1 MTSIVAIVGRPNVG
15 KSRLFNR
22 LSESQRAIVLDFE
35 GVTRDRQY
43 ADAEWYGRFF
53 TLVDTGGFV
62 PTTDEPLLALMRAQ
76 AQLAIDEADV
86 IVFMMDSRSGITNA
100 DMQIAEMLRTT
111 QKPIF
116 YVVNKVDAYGKRDE
130 VLAEFYTLGVDLYPV
145 SAEHGHGLDN
155 LMDAVAQFLPKG
167 EPEASE
173 DPFAKIAVVG
183 KPNAGKSS
191 TVNALLREDRLL
203 TSDIPGTT
211 RDAVDTMVNHE
222 GRDYLIIDTAGL
234 RKKSAIYE
242 KLEEFSVVQAIKS
255 IDRADVA
262 LLVIDATEGVTTQD
276 KKIASVVE
284 GRGRA
289 CLVLVNKWDL
299 VEKDNST
306 AGEWVKMLRHEMP
319 FLAWAP
325 ILFISAKTKQRV
337 HRILEEVDKVFEQYQ
352 RRISTSEL
360 NRFLT
365 FVMEKHSPPMYQ
377 NRRLKFYYATQAV
390 TRPPRFVFVV
400 NHPKGI
406 APSYRKFLE
415 NQIREEF
422 GFEGTPIKTLIR
434 ERRRSERT
442 DKKVYDGGGQD

>member
-43 ADAEWYGRFF
+43 ADAEWYGRHY
-53 TLVDTGGFV
+53 TLIDTGGFV
-62 PTTDEPLLALMRAQ
+62 PTTDEPLLQLMRSQ
-76 AQLAIDEADV
+76 AQLAIEEAD
-86 IVFMMDSRSGITNA
+86 IIIFMMDSKQGIVTA
-100 DMQIAEMLRTT
+100 DQQIADQLRRTS
-111 QKPIF
+111 KPTF
-116 YVVNKVDAYGKRDE
+116 YVVNKVDAYNKKDE
-130 VLAEFYTLGVDLYPV
+130 ALAEFYALGVDLYAV

-155 LMDAVAQFLPKG
+155 LMDAVAEFIPKG
-167 EPEASE
+167 EPEVSE
-173 DPFAKIAVVG
+173 DPFAKVAVVG

-191 TVNALLREDRLL
+191 TVNALLGENRLL

-211 RDAVDTMVNHE
+211 RDSVDTMVTYDD
-222 GRDYLIIDTAGL
+222 RDYLIIDTAGL
-234 RKKSAIYE
+234 RKKSVILE
-242 KLEEFSVVQAIKS
+242 KLEEYSVVQAIRS

-276 KKIASVVE
+276 KKIASVVD

-289 CLVLVNKWDL
+289 CVVVVNKWDL
-299 VEKDNST
+299 VVKDNST
-306 AGEWVKMLRHEMP
+306 AGEWVKMLRYEMP
-319 FLAWAP
+319 FLVWAP
-325 ILFISAKTKQRV
+325 IIFVSAKTGQRV
-337 HRILEEVDKVFEQYQ
+337 HKILGEVDRVFEQYK

-377 NRRLKFYYATQAV
+377 NRKLKFYYATQAA

-406 APSYRKFLE
+406 APAYRKFLE
-415 NQIREEF
+415 NQIREEW

-434 ERRRSERT
+434 ERRRREDLDRT
-442 DKKVYDGGGQD
+442 VYD

>member
-43 ADAEWYGRFF
+43 ADAEWYGRYY
-53 TLVDTGGFV
+53 TLIDTGGFV
-62 PTTDEPLLALMRAQ
+62 PTTDEPLLQLMRSQ
-76 AQLAIDEADV
+76 AQLAIEEADV
-86 IVFMMDSRSGITNA
+86 IIFMMDSRQGILAGDQQIA
-100 DMQIAEMLRTT
+100 DMLRRTN
-111 QKPIF
+111 KPTF
-116 YVVNKVDAYGKRDE
+116 YAVNKIDAFQKKE
-130 VLAEFYTLGVDLYPV
+130 EALADFYALGVDLYPI

-155 LMDAVAQFLPKG
+155 LMDAVAEFLPKG
-167 EPEASE
+167 EPEVSE

-191 TVNALLREDRLL
+191 TVNALLGENRLL

-211 RDAVDTMVNHE
+211 RDSVDTMVTHDD
-222 GRDYLIIDTAGL
+222 RQYLLIDTAGL
-234 RKKSAIYE
+234 RKKSVILE
-242 KLEEFSVVQAIKS
+242 KLEEYSVVQAIRS

-276 KKIASVVE
+276 KKIASVID

-289 CLVLVNKWDL
+289 CVVIVNKWDL
-299 VEKDNST
+299 VVKDNST

-325 ILFISAKTKQRV
+325 IIMVSAKTGQRV
-337 HRILEEVDKVFEQYQ
+337 HKILEEVDRVFEQYQ

-360 NRFLT
+360 NRFLA
-365 FVMEKHSPPMYQ
+365 FVMEKHSPPLYQ
-377 NRRLKFYYATQAV
+377 NRKLKFYYATQAA

-415 NQIREEF
+415 NQIRDEY

-434 ERRRSERT
+434 ERRRSESNNT
-442 DKKVYDGGGQD
+442 KNKTVYE